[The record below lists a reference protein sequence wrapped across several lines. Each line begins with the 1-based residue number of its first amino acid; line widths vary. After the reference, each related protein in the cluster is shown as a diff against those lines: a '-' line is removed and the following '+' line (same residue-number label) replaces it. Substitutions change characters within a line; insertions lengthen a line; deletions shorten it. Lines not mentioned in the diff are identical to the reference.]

1 MTKENFRNKYD
12 YLWKKH
18 KKEWEE
24 LVNTYGGTPSSWQW
38 YEQCEFFWGCIPKV
52 VGMLDVIDNGTQ
64 VPYTWR
70 TIDLEAYEQYWPK
83 EQDPIFDLNE
93 DCEVVSPPRK
103 VYGPYSTP

>member
-1 MTKENFRNKYD
+1 M
-12 YLWKKH
+12 KKTQ
-18 KKEWEE
+18 KRMRGSGQDFWRDPI
-24 LVNTYGGTPSSWQW
+24 LLAMV